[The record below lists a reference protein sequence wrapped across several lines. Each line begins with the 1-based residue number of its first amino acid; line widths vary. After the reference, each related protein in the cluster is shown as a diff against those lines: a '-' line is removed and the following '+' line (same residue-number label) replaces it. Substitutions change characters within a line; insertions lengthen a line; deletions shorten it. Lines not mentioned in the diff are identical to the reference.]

1 MYNVHW
7 THSLHCFEFVEL
19 TLNRNNKMD
28 LFEKVSEDI
37 KNAMKAKD
45 KVALDTLRNV
55 KKVFLE
61 AKTAPGAND
70 TLTDADALK
79 IIQKLTKQGKDA
91 AEIYVQQ
98 GRQDLA
104 DAELAQVKVMEAYLP
119 KQMTPE
125 ELEAALKAIIAEVGA
140 TSGKDMGKV
149 MGVASK
155 KLAGLAEGRAIS
167 AKVKE
172 LLG

>member
-1 MYNVHW
+1 
-7 THSLHCFEFVEL
+7 
-19 TLNRNNKMD
+19 
-28 LFEKVSEDI
+28 
-37 KNAMKAKD
+37 MKAKD
-45 KVALDTLRNV
+45 KVALETLRNI

-70 TLTDADALK
+70 TLSDADALK
-79 IIQKLTKQGKDA
+79 LIQKLSKQGKDA
-91 AEIYVQQ
+91 AAIYVQQ

-104 DAELAQVKVMEAYLP
+104 DEELAQVKVMERYLP
-119 KQMTPE
+119 QQMTPE
-125 ELEAALKAIIAEVGA
+125 ELEAALRDIIAQTGA

-149 MGVASK
+149 MGVATK
-155 KLAGLAEGRAIS
+155 QLAGRAEGRAIS

>member
-1 MYNVHW
+1 
-7 THSLHCFEFVEL
+7 
-19 TLNRNNKMD
+19 MD
-28 LFEKVSEDI
+28 LFERVSEDI

-45 KVALDTLRNV
+45 KVALETLRNV
-55 KKVFLE
+55 KSSFE

-79 IIQKLTKQGKDA
+79 IVQKLVKQGKDA
-91 AEIYVQQ
+91 AEIYIGQ

-104 DAELAQVKVMEAYLP
+104 DAELAQVQVMETYLP
-119 KQMTPE
+119 KQMSAE
-125 ELEAALKAIIAEVGA
+125 ELEAALKEIIAEVGA

-155 KLAGLAEGRAIS
+155 KLAGFTEGRAIS